1 MTRWTIRSS
10 GFVALAVLPLLPLQ
24 AQQDSAAIELPDIV
38 VSESRLPI
46 PANAVTSAVTVLS
59 GDELRERGLSLVQ
72 DALRET
78 PSAAVVQPGSFGAVA
93 SLFLRGGES
102 DYVKVLVDGVPVNEP
117 GGSFDFASLTL
128 DDVDRIEI
136 VRGPA
141 SVTYGSDAV
150 TGVVHIITRH
160 GQGPAHGSVALEA
173 GTFGSVIGRADAGG
187 STGKLNWS
195 LGASSSSTDGT
206 YDFNSQ
212 FRNSA
217 GTGRV
222 LWRPDGRSDVSGT
235 VRYGWNTFHFP
246 TDGAGVPSDSNQ
258 FSRGR
263 SLALG
268 LDGGRQ
274 ISSRVELRGAASFAR
289 SRSLFDDTPDGG
301 WDTTGFAYAS
311 AREGAST
318 RWNLDG
324 RAIIRPTPRS
334 MLSAGAQFERQLVT
348 AAASYTSNFGGG
360 ASTENDPPFDA
371 SRNDAAVYVEGRAE
385 PLVGLIL
392 TTGGRLDDDEAFGS
406 YGTWR
411 AGARLA
417 LPRGFALRAAAGTG
431 FKAPTFAEN
440 FANSPFEVGNRGLDP
455 ERSRS
460 WEAGVEHDLANGRL
474 QTSVTWYDQ
483 RFRNLIQYVAAAPGE
498 PTYQNL
504 GAALARGIEAAAT
517 ARVAPSL
524 SLGGSW
530 SWLETRVTDAG
541 ASGSP
546 GFSEGDRLLR
556 RPANMLRFWGSAVPV
571 ARLQMTAEL
580 LYTGSR
586 DDVDFGSFPSA
597 RVTLPSYTLLNAS
610 LNLNVIG
617 GADRMPDVTLTA
629 RGENL
634 LDSDYTVVAGFPG
647 RGRTVSAGVRVGW

>member
-1 MTRWTIRSS
+1 MNHWTHR
-10 GFVALAVLPLLPLQ
+10 GLALLALAGIPMLALH
-24 AQQDSAAIELPDIV
+24 AQQDSATVELPDIV

-46 PANAVTSAVTVLS
+46 PANAVTAAVTVLS
-59 GDELRERGLSLVQ
+59 GDELRRRGLSLVQ
-72 DALRET
+72 EALREV
-78 PSAAVVQPGSFGAVA
+78 PSATVVQPGSFGAVT
-93 SLFLRGGES
+93 SLFVRGGES

-117 GGSFDFASLTL
+117 GGAFDFAGLTL
-128 DDVDRIEI
+128 DDVERIEI

-150 TGVVHIITRH
+150 TGVVRVITR
-160 GQGPAHGSVALEA
+160 QGRGRTHGSAAVES
-173 GTFGSVIGRADAGG
+173 GTFGSVLGRADASG
-187 STGKLNWS
+187 SAGSLAWS
-195 LGASSSSTDGT
+195 LGGSSSATSGT
-206 YDFNSQ
+206 YAFNNN
-212 FRNSA
+212 FRNSS
-217 GTGRV
+217 GTSRLV
-222 LWRPDGRSDVSGT
+222 WRPDGRSDVSAT
-235 VRYGWNTFHFP
+235 ARYGWNTFHFP

-258 FSRGR
+258 FSRAR

-274 ISSRVELRGAASFAR
+274 LSARVELRGAAAYAR
-289 SRSLFDDTPDGG
+289 SRSYFDDAPDGA

-311 AREGAST
+311 SRAAGSS

-324 RAIIRPTPRS
+324 RAIIRPTLTS
-334 MLSAGAQFERQLVT
+334 MLSAGAQFERQLVN
-348 AAASYTSNFGGG
+348 AAASYTSNFGDG
-360 ASTENDPPFDA
+360 ASSENDPAFDQ
-371 SRNDAAVYVEGRAE
+371 SRNDAAVYLEARAE
-385 PLVGLIL
+385 LVRGLIV
-392 TTGGRLDDDEAFGS
+392 TGGGRVDDDEAFGTHA
-406 YGTWR
+406 TWR
-411 AGARLA
+411 TGIRLG

-440 FANSPFEVGNRGLDP
+440 FANSPFEVGNRDLDP

-460 WEAGVEHDLANGRL
+460 WEVGIEHDLADGRL
-474 QTSVTWYDQ
+474 HTAVSWYDQ

-504 GAALARGIEAAAT
+504 GAALARGIEASTT
-517 ARVAPSL
+517 ARLTRAL

-556 RPANMLRFWGSAVPV
+556 RPANTLRFWGSATPV
-571 ARLQMTAEL
+571 ARLHLGADL

-586 DDVDFGSFPSA
+586 DDVDFGTFPSA
-597 RVTLPSYTLLNAS
+597 RVTLPAYTSVNAS
-610 LNLNVIG
+610 LNLTVLG
-617 GADRMPDVTLTA
+617 GVSRTPEVTLTA

-634 LDSDYTVVAGFPG
+634 FDTEYTVIAGFPG
-647 RGRTVSAGVRVGW
+647 RGRTVMVGARVGW

>member
-1 MTRWTIRSS
+1 MSSLTIRSAAIA
-10 GFVALAVLPLLPLQ
+10 VLAGLPLLALH
-24 AQQDSAAIELPDIV
+24 AQQDSAAVDLPDIV

-46 PANAVTSAVTVLS
+46 PANAVTSAVTVVS
-59 GDELRERGLSLVQ
+59 GAELRQRGLSLVQ
-72 DALRET
+72 DALREV
-78 PSAAVVQPGSFGAVA
+78 PGAAVVQPGSYGAVT
-93 SLFLRGGES
+93 SLFVRGGES

-117 GGSFDFASLTL
+117 GGAFDFSSLTL
-128 DDVDRIEI
+128 DDVERIEI

-150 TGVVHIITRH
+150 TGVVRIITKQGR
-160 GQGPAHGSVALEA
+160 GPAHGSAAMEA
-173 GTFGSVIGRADAGG
+173 GTFGSVLGRADASGTAGALGWSVGG
-187 STGKLNWS
+187 
-195 LGASSSSTDGT
+195 SSSTTAGI
-206 YDFNSQ
+206 YDFNNT

-217 GTGRV
+217 GTGR
-222 LWRPDGRSDVSGT
+222 LAWRPDGRSDVSLT
-235 VRYGWNTFHFP
+235 ARYGWNSFHFP

-274 ISSRVELRGAASFAR
+274 LSALVELRGAAALAR
-289 SRSLFDDTPDGG
+289 SRSFFDDTPDGA

-311 AREGAST
+311 TREAEST

-324 RAIIRPTPRS
+324 RAIVRPSVRS
-334 MLSAGAQFERQLVT
+334 MLSVGAQFERQLVN

-360 ASTENDPPFDA
+360 TSTENDPPFDA
-371 SRNDAAVYVEGRAE
+371 SRNDVAAYLEARAE
-385 PLVGLIL
+385 PVTGLVL
-392 TTGGRLDDDEAFGS
+392 TTGGRLDHDEAFGD
-406 YGTWR
+406 YATWR
-411 AGARLA
+411 AGLRVT
-417 LPRGFALRAAAGTG
+417 LPRGFALRGAAGTG

-440 FANSPFEVGNRGLDP
+440 FANSPFEVGNRDLDP

-460 WEAGVEHDLANGRL
+460 WEVSLEHDAAEGRL
-474 QTSVTWYDQ
+474 HTAVTWYDQ
-483 RFRNLIQYVAAAPGE
+483 RFRNLIQYLAAAPGE

-517 ARVAPSL
+517 GRL
-524 SLGGSW
+524 STAVSMGGSW

-556 RPANMLRFWGSAVPV
+556 RPANLVRFWASASPV
-571 ARLQMTAEL
+571 ARLHLDADV

-597 RVTLPSYTLLNAS
+597 RVTLPSYAILNAAV
-610 LNLNVIG
+610 NLDLTGKAAG
-617 GADRMPDVTLTA
+617 GPQVTLTA

-634 LDSDYTVVAGFPG
+634 LDSDYEVIAGFPG
-647 RGRTVSAGVRVGW
+647 RGRTVMAGVRVGF